1 MIKINDRNIN
11 DIFKDD
17 DIIEK
22 YRALISFLYGVF
34 IQINNLEDSLETKVH
49 FTEAVTLFL
58 RLNSHSLFNDDEL
71 SDSLKNRYSSN
82 KALVSYEDMALELEP
97 IEDTGI
103 NEFAEYLS
111 YNYTPIKKELYLYA
125 KKLYCEKCSYDDFYV
140 YMSNLI
146 KKSIQAL
153 VSYEGKT
160 ILTNTILLGL
170 YLLCKNMSITG
181 VFKSSDISTFFD
193 EANCN

>member
-82 KALVSYEDMALELEP
+82 KALVIYEDMALELEP

-111 YNYTPIKKELYLYA
+111 YNYTSIKKELYLYA

>member
-111 YNYTPIKKELYLYA
+111 YNYTSIKKELYLYA